1 MGQVVQTDFV
11 NKFPAINFRKKR
23 LSVVIHAQ
31 FDMECESDVASVRQM
46 IEKAMTD
53 INQEGSSKITYSVS
67 DI

>member
-11 NKFPAINFRKKR
+11 TKFPVINFRKKR
-23 LSVVIHAQ
+23 LSVVIQAQ
-31 FDMECESDVASVRQM
+31 FDMECETDVATVRQM

-53 INQEGSSKITYSVS
+53 INREGSSKITYSVS

>member
-11 NKFPAINFRKKR
+11 TKFPVINFKKKR

-31 FDMECESDVASVRQM
+31 FDMECESDVTMVRQM
-46 IEKAMTD
+46 IEKAMGE
-53 INQEGSSKITYSVS
+53 INREGVSKITYTVS

>member
-11 NKFPAINFRKKR
+11 TKFPVINFRKKR

-31 FDMECESDVASVRQM
+31 FDMECESNVSTVRHM
-46 IEKAMTD
+46 IERAMAE
-53 INQEGSSKITYSVS
+53 INREGSSKVTYTVA